1 MIFGG
6 GRKVELVGGG
16 GSGVMSSPSSSSSSS
31 SSSATLA
38 AVAASAFKTSTNAS
52 LGTTAATVAAA
63 FGSLSTSSFA
73 SPSASYSASPQLIKR
88 EKRDTYGSYFTQ
100 QQQQRHGG
108 HGAPQLSPLLMYS
121 SEHRPHG
128 QLEFD
133 EFAQLALERFAVL
146 QLFENVAARHMRG
159 SNDYIQKLEKE
170 LHALGFIKSV
180 LCGVCVAAFI
190 SLLYFLLT
198 LLLLLLLYGNK
209 TGKGRHRRGRPR
221 QGLALA
227 FHPSTCVLSNVC
239 SFLFH

>member
-16 GSGVMSSPSSSSSSS
+16 GGGGSGVISSPS

-38 AVAASAFKTSTNAS
+38 AAAASTFKSSANAS
-52 LGTTAATVAAA
+52 LGTTAATAAA
-63 FGSLSTSSFA
+63 FASLSTSSFA
-73 SPSASYSASPQLIKR
+73 SPSVSYSASPQLIKR

-108 HGAPQLSPLLMYS
+108 TGAPQLSPLLMYS

-170 LHALGFIKSV
+170 LHSLGFIKSV

-190 SLLYFLLT
+190 SLLY
-198 LLLLLLLYGNK
+198 
-209 TGKGRHRRGRPR
+209 
-221 QGLALA
+221 
-227 FHPSTCVLSNVC
+227 CI
-239 SFLFH
+239 

>member
-16 GSGVMSSPSSSSSSS
+16 GGGGSGVISSPS

-38 AVAASAFKTSTNAS
+38 AAAASTFKSSANAS
-52 LGTTAATVAAA
+52 LGTTAATAAA
-63 FGSLSTSSFA
+63 FASLSTSSFA
-73 SPSASYSASPQLIKR
+73 SPSVSYSASPQLIKR

-108 HGAPQLSPLLMYS
+108 TGAPQLSPLLMYS

>member
-16 GSGVMSSPSSSSSSS
+16 GGGGSGVISSPS

-38 AVAASAFKTSTNAS
+38 AAAASTFKSSANAS
-52 LGTTAATVAAA
+52 LGTTAATAAA
-63 FGSLSTSSFA
+63 FASLSTSSFA
-73 SPSASYSASPQLIKR
+73 SPSVSYSASPQLIKR

-100 QQQQRHGG
+100 QQQQQQRHGG
-108 HGAPQLSPLLMYS
+108 NAAPQLSPLLMYS